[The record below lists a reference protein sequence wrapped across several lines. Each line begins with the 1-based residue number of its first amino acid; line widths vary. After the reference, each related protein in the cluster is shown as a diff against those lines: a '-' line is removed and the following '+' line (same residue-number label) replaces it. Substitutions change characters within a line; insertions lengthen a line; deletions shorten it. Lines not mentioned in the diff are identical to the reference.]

1 LIKYTPILHN
11 ALSKKIDAKI
21 KSEIF
26 DLISNATSNDKAKSQ
41 LVNGLHELYAYLIN
55 MNDRERKILFSQ
67 EKTLRTVPYNLY
79 DEGIKD
85 LLNQVPLCEFLD
97 FDIDH
102 IKSKHEEVKAQL
114 KLVKDMGKTT
124 DRKILYPIFGEIWS
138 ILSEIGHKKPEQ
150 IKFIHKFCV
159 IAKFWNFGKRQF
171 LNMDRPPPDEISI
184 SKRKEIDVIE
194 KWYEKSKPYMSSI
207 PGELKSSKT

>member
-1 LIKYTPILHN
+1 LIKYTPRLHN
-11 ALSKKIDAKI
+11 ALLKDIDEKI
-21 KSEIF
+21 KSEILN
-26 DLISNATSNDKAKSQ
+26 LINNATSNDKARSQ
-41 LVNGLHELYAYLIN
+41 LLNGLHELYAYLIN
-55 MNDRERKILFSQ
+55 MNDRARKILFSQ
-67 EKTLRTVPYNLY
+67 EKALKTVPYNLY
-79 DEGIKD
+79 DKGIKD

-97 FDIDH
+97 LDIDH
-102 IKSKHEEVKAQL
+102 IKSKHKEVKAQL

-124 DRKILYPIFGEIWS
+124 DRKILYSIFGQIWS
-138 ILSEIGHKKPEQ
+138 ILSEIDYKKPEQ